1 VLRVQRRLAPLA
13 AARRPH
19 CGSRRRRLQYDG
31 DTARR
36 LAEEA
41 IEHAK
46 GGTIAILSA
55 PSAFKALR
63 EIVRIPPPTAGVAI
77 SHPRGRVTIRRAV
90 QEPESSR
97 AFIFEYDPRFAN
109 FGSAFVKYDFN
120 FPEQIPEQL
129 KGSCDY
135 IMADPPYLNPDAVA
149 KFARTIRLLARRPTE
164 PEPEPE
170 PEPAP
175 AGDAEEGGKPGAAAR
190 AAGAAGAAG
199 TTAPAPVP
207 VPVLYLSGAVTR
219 DWVKE
224 ELGLRPNTFTPSFA

>member
-1 VLRVQRRLAPLA
+1 MSTLR
-13 AARRPH
+13 AARSPSSAPPPP
-19 CGSRRRRLQYDG
+19 SRRFARLCVYLFPLLQ
-31 DTARR
+31 
-36 LAEEA
+36 
-41 IEHAK
+41 
-46 GGTIAILSA
+46 
-55 PSAFKALR
+55 ALR
-63 EIVRIPPPTAGVAI
+63 FPTRTDG
-77 SHPRGRVTIRRAV
+77 PVTIRRAA

-175 AGDAEEGGKPGAAAR
+175 AGDAEEGGKPGAAAG
-190 AAGAAGAAG
+190 AAGAAGA
-199 TTAPAPVP
+199 TAPAPVP